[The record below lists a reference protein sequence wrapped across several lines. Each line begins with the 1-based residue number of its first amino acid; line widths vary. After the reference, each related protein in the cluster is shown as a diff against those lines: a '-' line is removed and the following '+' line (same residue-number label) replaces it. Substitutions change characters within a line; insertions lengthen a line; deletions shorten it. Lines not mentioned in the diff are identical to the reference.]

1 MNDITDTPATLLLVD
16 DEASILS
23 SLRRLLRP
31 AGYTIHTAESGAAGL
46 EILEREPVDLVISDM
61 RMPEMNGAQFLEQ
74 VCQRWPTTV
83 RILLTGYADV
93 GSTIDAINRGEIFRY
108 ISKPWD
114 DNQLTLTLRD
124 ALESSRLRKEN
135 ARLLALT
142 QAQNE
147 ELTQLNAGLEQ
158 KVTERTAE
166 IEQVNSFL
174 NLANDRLKQNFLVSI
189 KMFSGLM
196 ELRGG
201 TMVGHSRRVADL
213 ARKLAVLLEL
223 PAKEQQD
230 IFVAGLL
237 HDIGKIGFPDSLL
250 GRAVSK
256 MNGEEM
262 GAYRRHP
269 VAGEAAL
276 MPLAELKDAARIIRA
291 HHERYDGQGYPDG
304 LQGEAIPLGA
314 RILCVAND
322 YDGLQIG
329 TLTEKRMS
337 PEEARSMLIQTRGK
351 RYDPRVLDAFVA
363 MMGGPVQE
371 VTGEK
376 PVLAADLRPGMVLA
390 RDFFGRDGVLLLA
403 ADYVLDALLVRQI
416 QDVDRRESGGLT
428 LYIRIDRRIV

>member
-1 MNDITDTPATLLLVD
+1 MNDITETPATLLLVD

-31 AGYTIHTAESGAAGL
+31 AGYTIHTAESGKAGL
-46 EILEREPVDLVISDM
+46 EILEREPIDLVISDM

-74 VCQRWPTTV
+74 VRARWPATM

-108 ISKPWD
+108 IAKPWD
-114 DNQLTLTLRD
+114 DNQLTLTIRD
-124 ALESSRLRKEN
+124 ALESSRLRNEN

-147 ELTQLNAGLEQ
+147 ELAKLNAGLEQ

-166 IEQVNSFL
+166 IGQVNSFL
-174 NLANDRLKQNFLVSI
+174 NLANERLKQNFLVSI

-201 TMVGHSRRVADL
+201 AMVGHSRRVADL
-213 ARKLAVLLEL
+213 ARKLAVKLGL

-237 HDIGKIGFPDSLL
+237 HDIGKIGFPDTLL
-250 GRAVSK
+250 GRPVSR

-269 VAGEAAL
+269 VAGESAL
-276 MPLAELKDAARIIRA
+276 MPLAELKDAAMIIRS

-304 LQGEAIPLGA
+304 LQEEAIPLGA
-314 RILCVAND
+314 RILAVAND

-337 PEEARSMLIQTRGK
+337 AEEARAMLAQTRGK
-351 RYDPRVLDAFVA
+351 RYDPRVLDAFIG
-363 MMGGPVQE
+363 MMGGPV
-371 VTGEK
+371 VDIVDEK
-376 PVLAADLRPGMVLA
+376 PVTAADLRAGMVLA

-403 ADYVLDALLVRQI
+403 ADYILDALLVKQI
-416 QDVDRRESGGLT
+416 QDMDRRESGGLK
-428 LYIRIDRRIV
+428 LYVRTERR

>member
-1 MNDITDTPATLLLVD
+1 MNDITETPATLLLVD
-16 DEASILS
+16 DEAGILS

-31 AGYTIHTAESGAAGL
+31 AGYTIHTAESGRAGL
-46 EILEREPVDLVISDM
+46 EILERERVDLVISDM
-61 RMPEMNGAQFLEQ
+61 RMPEMSGAQFLEQ
-74 VCQRWPTTV
+74 VRNRWPATT

-93 GSTIDAINRGEIFRY
+93 SSTIDAINRGEIYRY

-114 DNQLTLTLRD
+114 DNQLMLTIRD
-124 ALESSRLRKEN
+124 ALESGRLRSEN

-142 QAQNE
+142 KAQNE

-166 IEQVNSFL
+166 IQQINSFL

-213 ARKLAVLLEL
+213 ARKLAVRLDV
-223 PAKEQQD
+223 PAKDQQD
-230 IFVAGLL
+230 IFVAALL
-237 HDIGKIGFPDSLL
+237 HDIGKIGFSDALL
-250 GRAVSK
+250 GRPVSR

-262 GAYRRHP
+262 GIYRRHP

-276 MPLAELKDAARIIRA
+276 TPLAELKDAARIIRA
-291 HHERYDGQGYPDG
+291 HHERFDGQGYPDG

-314 RILCVAND
+314 RVLSVAND

-329 TLTEKRMS
+329 TLTEKRLS
-337 PEEARSMLIQTRGK
+337 PEEARTMLAQTGGK
-351 RYDPRVLDAFVA
+351 RYDPQVLDAFFE
-363 MMGGPVQE
+363 MIGGPPKE
-371 VTGEK
+371 ITSEK
-376 PVLAADLRPGMVLA
+376 AVPAAELKAGMVLA

-403 ADYVLDALLVRQI
+403 ADYVLDALLVKQI
-416 QDVDRRESGGLT
+416 QDMDRRESSRLS
-428 LYIRIDRRIV
+428 LYVRADRR